1 MTVDVNPGR
10 LLELLTNLVDIYS
23 PSGKEAE
30 VVEYLQEYLESRGMK
45 VYQQEVSED
54 RFNLVVFSGK
64 EPPPVVLVGHVDT
77 VPAFDYDNYRAD
89 LDEDILYGLG
99 STDMKGGCAAMV
111 ESFLSFQERHPDRAL
126 PAALALVV
134 GEEETGDGAMT
145 LCRDFRFK
153 LGGYRGTPPDSIP
166 VFAHFSY
173 VEIELTTRGKRTHA
187 SVSRPEQNAVKNML
201 DLLNTLI
208 EHVEQHKSDILYNVR
223 DMHSS
228 QAGFAAPD
236 LCTAYL
242 DLHLPTR
249 YPIGELTAELEE
261 LVETRMEEDNK
272 EFSLATIHNGY
283 RLPRRGEMARVIEAA
298 FDHAGVE
305 FKADTFRS
313 DSDAPLLWQ
322 AGIKPV
328 VMGPGDLSVAH
339 TNEESVSVTQVN
351 DAARLYLALLEE
363 LAGVNN

>member
-1 MTVDVNPGR
+1 MAVNVNSER
-10 LLELLTNLVDIYS
+10 LVELLTDLVDIYS

-30 VVEYLQEYLESRGMK
+30 VVEYLLEYLETRGMH
-45 VYQQEVSED
+45 VYQQEVTED
-54 RFNLVVFSGK
+54 RFNLGVFSGK

-77 VPAFDYDNYRAD
+77 VPAFDYDNYRSV

-111 ESFLSFQERHPDRAL
+111 EAFLSFQERYPDHAL

-134 GEEETGDGAMT
+134 GEEETGDGSMA
-145 LCRDFRFK
+145 LSRDFRFNWAVIGEPTG
-153 LGGYRGTPPDSIP
+153 LSAC
-166 VFAHFSY
+166 FAHFSY

-201 DLLNTLI
+201 DMLNTLI

-223 DMHSS
+223 DMQSS

-249 YPIGELTAELEE
+249 YSIGELTAELEE
-261 LVETRMEEDNK
+261 LVETRMEGDNK

-283 RLPRRGEMARVIEAA
+283 RLPRRGEMARVVEAA
-298 FDHAGVE
+298 FDNAGVV
-305 FKADTFRS
+305 FKNDTFRS

-339 TNEESVSVTQVN
+339 TNEESVSVPQVN